1 MRLKSWRELG
11 LIACVVF
18 SVSLATSA
26 AAEGELFVVAASLN
40 GDANYMISNGDGTFS
55 SQHILQVTGNCD
67 DIDLPYKFSFG
78 NGLGDFDNDGDLDY
92 IMGMGYG
99 SGNIY
104 ISEKLENSE
113 SEYFFGPPAF
123 AAAWGEEGYMPMD
136 MAVADFDADGNADF
150 IMSIGSTTT
159 TMLYL
164 GDGALGFRS
173 FIIPNSQPYS
183 SSGADAADFN
193 NDGLA
198 DFVVGPAAAQ
208 EKFYVNLAKEDGT
221 FDLFTFDTYDGNAVY
236 GVAAADFNGDGNV
249 DIAAAAPDYLAI
261 YKGFG
266 DGTFEFFS
274 GYEFELNRWSAL
286 DNFDFDGDGKQDLIA
301 NNYGSNPAGVAVL
314 LGNGDGTFTL
324 DDIYLGGTVGERIAV
339 TAPPYEPNQAPIAV
353 IEPAYLE
360 ATVGE
365 EIVFD
370 GSYSHD
376 GDGEIVAYEW
386 DFGDEKAP
394 DSAVSLM
401 PVVDAGAKVH
411 EASASHVYYQTGTYT
426 VTLTVT
432 DDKGADNVI
441 QAKVNVNPVKV
452 KVKFSPTK
460 LNLKSR
466 DKWIVATINL
476 PDGMDGAPI
485 DFSTLRL
492 TTPNG
497 TKIPA
502 FQEYRRGFLA
512 KLWRKIQRRMNVVVV
527 KFDRQAVIAAIDGPS
542 DNTVLTVSGKLPHKV
557 ESLEFIGS
565 GTIKTYERAQRLP
578 WHFF

>member
-1 MRLKSWRELG
+1 MGLKSWGVLG
-11 LIACVVF
+11 LVLCVVF

-26 AAEGELFVVAASLN
+26 AAEDKLFVVAASLN

-55 SQHILQVTGNCD
+55 SQHILQLTSNS
-67 DIDLPYKFSFG
+67 DIALPYKFSFG

-113 SEYFFGPPAF
+113 SGYLFGPPVF
-123 AAAWGEEGYMPMD
+123 AAAWGEEGDMPMD
-136 MAVADFDADGNADF
+136 MAVADFDGDGNPDF
-150 IMSIGSTTT
+150 IMSIGSTTA

-173 FIIPNSQPYS
+173 FIIPASQPYA

-198 DFVVGPAAAQ
+198 DFVVGPAAPGP
-208 EKFYVNLAKEDGT
+208 FYVNLAKEDGT
-221 FDLFTFDTYDGNAVY
+221 FDTLTFDSYDGNAVY
-236 GVAAADFNGDGNV
+236 GVAAADFTGDGNV
-249 DIAAAAPDYLAI
+249 DIAAAAPDYLVI

-266 DGTFEFFS
+266 DGTFEFLS

-286 DNFDFDGDGKQDLIA
+286 DNLDFDGDGKQDLIA
-301 NNYGSNPAGVAVL
+301 NNYGSNPAGVVVL

-360 ATVGE
+360 ATVAE

-370 GSYSHD
+370 GSYSYD

-386 DFGDEKAP
+386 DFGDEKAA

-401 PVVDAGAKVH
+401 PVADAGAKVN
-411 EASASHVYYQTGTYT
+411 EVSSSHVYYQTGTYT

-432 DDKGADNVI
+432 DDKGAENVI
-441 QAKVNVNPVKV
+441 QAKVNVNPLKV

-466 DKWIVATINL
+466 DKWIMATINL
-476 PDGMDGAPI
+476 PVGMDAEPI
-485 DFSTLRL
+485 DLSTVSL
-492 TTPNG
+492 TTPNAS
-497 TKIPA
+497 KIPA

-512 KLWRKIQRRMNVVVV
+512 KLWYKIQRRMNVVVV
-527 KFDRQAVIAAIDGPS
+527 KFDRQAVIGAIEGPS
-542 DNTVLTVSGKLPHKV
+542 DNTVLTVRGKLLHTGK
-557 ESLEFIGS
+557 SLEFTGS
-565 GTIKTYERAQRLP
+565 GTIKTYERSQRWP
-578 WHFF
+578 WHIF